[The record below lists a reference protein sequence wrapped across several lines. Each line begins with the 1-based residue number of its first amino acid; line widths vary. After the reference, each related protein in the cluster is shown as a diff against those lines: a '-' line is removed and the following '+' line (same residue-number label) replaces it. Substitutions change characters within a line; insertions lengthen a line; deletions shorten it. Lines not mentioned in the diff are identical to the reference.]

1 MNKYIMYIQQK
12 QISWDT
18 AIYNIEAN
26 SKEEAEQIAKE
37 IFDTNQN
44 NIEPIDYYFPGDS
57 VDMDIDFNQNGE
69 PTRILYIDD
78 VQIKTNAND

>member
-1 MNKYIMYIQQK
+1 MYIEQK

-44 NIEPIDYYFPGDS
+44 NVNPIDFYSSGDT
-57 VDMDIDFNQNGE
+57 VDMDINFNQNGN

-78 VQIKTNAND
+78 VQIKTNADD